1 MTPFVC
7 GWGGMRALVA
17 MTVRCVEDRNELG
30 AEDGRHVL
38 WCVCRPTWSCG
49 GRMGGGGGGGGESG
63 SALGGGAVLC
73 CALVVYDAVVAI
85 ADCPPAV
92 APSLES

>member
-1 MTPFVC
+1 MVC
-7 GWGGMRALVA
+7 VQAD
-17 MTVRCVEDRNELG
+17 VELRWERG
-30 AEDGRHVL
+30 
-38 WCVCRPTWSCG
+38 C
-49 GRMGGGGGGGGESG
+49 GGGGGGGGESG